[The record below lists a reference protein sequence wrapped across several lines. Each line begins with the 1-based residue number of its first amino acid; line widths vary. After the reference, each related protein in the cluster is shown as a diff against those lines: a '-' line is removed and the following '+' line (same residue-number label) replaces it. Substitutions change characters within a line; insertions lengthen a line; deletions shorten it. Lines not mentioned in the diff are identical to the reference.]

1 MCQAQPRS
9 AAAPNALLKFEAC
22 GTPPPG
28 LHGMLLARI
37 NSRNH
42 CGGEIR
48 LALFASHKGT
58 PPHKGTLEALT
69 FVCSQCER
77 EETFLTAPK

>member
-1 MCQAQPRS
+1 MRQAQPRS

-28 LHGMLLARI
+28 PHGMLLARI

-42 CGGEIR
+42 YGGEIR
-48 LALFASHKGT
+48 LALFASHT
-58 PPHKGTLEALT
+58 RERCLT
-69 FVCSQCER
+69 RER
-77 EETFLTAPK
+77 WKHSPLSAVNANAKRRS